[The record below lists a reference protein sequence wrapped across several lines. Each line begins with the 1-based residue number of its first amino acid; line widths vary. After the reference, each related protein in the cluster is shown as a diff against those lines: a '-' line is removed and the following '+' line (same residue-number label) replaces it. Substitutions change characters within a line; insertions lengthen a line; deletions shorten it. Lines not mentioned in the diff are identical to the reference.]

1 MKKIIILSLPFA
13 LSNLGLADYEHS
25 PYKEGQEKFITHQQ
39 AAQRAKNAVG
49 GGKIEEVE
57 FKNKQGTPVYEVEI
71 EKKDKDF
78 EVIIDARNGK
88 ILRIKRD

>member
-1 MKKIIILSLPFA
+1 MKKIIYLLALVFSLNSFA
-13 LSNLGLADYEHS
+13 DNYIS
-25 PYKEGQEKFITHQQ
+25 PDT
-39 AAQRAKNAVG
+39 AAQKAKNAVG